1 MISAGCINTNTAK
14 RQCHP
19 GCEWQLL
26 PTNYSKERMPIDK
39 KSMHPDEVFHNVDKD
54 CVKKEREGGRI
65 VEACMCSNDYCN
77 TASSATFFEMTLISM
92 TIISRLV

>member
-1 MISAGCINTNTAK
+1 MQNGIYDKT
-14 RQCHP
+14 
-19 GCEWQLL
+19 
-26 PTNYSKERMPIDK
+26 RM
-39 KSMHPDEVFHNVDKD
+39 HANEVWNNIDKD

-92 TIISRLV
+92 TIISRLA